1 MARKL
6 TRKTA
11 IKKVKRVEEALL
23 NAKMV
28 IDGYIK
34 DLQQI
39 REWLE
44 GPDKEAPKEEGKS

>member
-1 MARKL
+1 MPRKL

-11 IKKVKRVEEALL
+11 IKKVKRIEEALL

-28 IDGYIK
+28 IEGYIT

-44 GPDKEAPKEEGKS
+44 GPDNEEKKS